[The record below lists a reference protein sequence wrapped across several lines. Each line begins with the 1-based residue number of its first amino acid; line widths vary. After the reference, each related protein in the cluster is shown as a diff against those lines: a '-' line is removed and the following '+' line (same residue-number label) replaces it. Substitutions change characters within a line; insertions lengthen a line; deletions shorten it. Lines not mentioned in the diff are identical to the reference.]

1 MGESMIDIRNTRF
14 FRWYRTL
21 PIVIMVCMVILSVS
35 VDLLPAKLVRSLFFP
50 VTYAERI
57 DDAAERY
64 EVDPHLIAAII
75 RCESGWNDLAQS
87 EAGAVGLMQ
96 LMPDTAKTVSQ
107 MGIVDTARFD
117 PNDLTDPATNI
128 EYGTALLSY
137 LQSELNTEDEVIAA
151 YNAGLGTVQEWV
163 EAPGSPGIPDAI
175 TYPETRHYLDR
186 VNESVRQYAKYY
198 PNGMSG
204 K

>member
-1 MGESMIDIRNTRF
+1 MIDTRNARF

-21 PIVIMVCMVILSVS
+21 PLVLMLCMVLLSVG
-35 VDLLPAKLVRSLFFP
+35 VNFLPTKLARSLFFP

-57 DDAAERY
+57 DDAAARY
-64 EVDPHLIAAII
+64 EVDPHLVAAII
-75 RCESGWNDLAQS
+75 RCESGWNDSAQS

-96 LMPDTAKTVSQ
+96 LMPDTAKTVSG
-107 MGIVDTARFD
+107 MGVVDTARFN
-117 PNDLTDPATNI
+117 PNNLTDPATNI
-128 EYGTALLSY
+128 EYGTALLAY
-137 LQSELNTEDEVIAA
+137 LQTQLETTDEVIAA
-151 YNAGLGTVQEWV
+151 YNAGLGTVQGWL

-198 PNGMSG
+198 PNGMSEA
-204 K
+204 

>member
-1 MGESMIDIRNTRF
+1 MIDTRNARF

-21 PIVIMVCMVILSVS
+21 PLVLMLCMVLLSVG
-35 VDLLPAKLVRSLFFP
+35 VNFLPTKLVRSLFFP

-57 DDAAERY
+57 DDAAARY
-64 EVDPHLIAAII
+64 EVDPHLVAAII
-75 RCESGWNDLAQS
+75 RCESGWNDSAQS

-96 LMPDTAKTVSQ
+96 LMPDTAKTVSG
-107 MGIVDTARFD
+107 MGVVDTARFNPD
-117 PNDLTDPATNI
+117 NLTDPATNI
-128 EYGTALLSY
+128 EYGTAMLAY
-137 LQSELNTEDEVIAA
+137 LQTQLETTDEVIAA
-151 YNAGLGTVQEWV
+151 YNAGLGTVQGWL

-198 PNGMSG
+198 PNGMSEA
-204 K
+204 

>member
-1 MGESMIDIRNTRF
+1 MIDTRNARF

-21 PIVIMVCMVILSVS
+21 PLVLMLCMVLLSVG
-35 VDLLPAKLVRSLFFP
+35 VNFLPTELVRSLFFP

-57 DDAAERY
+57 DDAAARY
-64 EVDPHLIAAII
+64 EVDPHLVAAII
-75 RCESGWNDLAQS
+75 RCESGWNDSAQS

-96 LMPDTAKTVSQ
+96 LMPDTAKTVSG
-107 MGIVDTARFD
+107 MGVVDTARFN
-117 PNDLTDPATNI
+117 PNNLTDPATNI
-128 EYGTALLSY
+128 EYGTAMLAY
-137 LQSELNTEDEVIAA
+137 LQTQLETTDEVIAA
-151 YNAGLGTVQEWV
+151 YNAGLGTVQGWL

-198 PNGMSG
+198 PNGMSEA
-204 K
+204 

>member
-1 MGESMIDIRNTRF
+1 MIDTRNARF

-21 PIVIMVCMVILSVS
+21 PLVLMLCMVLLSVG
-35 VDLLPAKLVRSLFFP
+35 VNFLPAELVRSLFFP

-57 DDAAERY
+57 DDAAARY
-64 EVDPHLIAAII
+64 EVDPHLVAAII
-75 RCESGWNDLAQS
+75 RCESGWNDSAQS

-96 LMPDTAKTVSQ
+96 LMPDTAKTVSG
-107 MGIVDTARFD
+107 MGVVDTARFN
-117 PNDLTDPATNI
+117 PNNLTDPATNI
-128 EYGTALLSY
+128 EYGTALLAY
-137 LQSELNTEDEVIAA
+137 LQTQLETTDEVIAA
-151 YNAGLGTVQEWV
+151 YNAGLGTVQGWL

-198 PNGMSG
+198 PNGMSEA
-204 K
+204 

>member
-1 MGESMIDIRNTRF
+1 MIDTRNARF

-21 PIVIMVCMVILSVS
+21 PLVLMLCMVLLSVG
-35 VDLLPAKLVRSLFFP
+35 VNFLPAKLVRSLFFP

-57 DDAAERY
+57 DDAAARY
-64 EVDPHLIAAII
+64 EVDPHLVAAII
-75 RCESGWNDLAQS
+75 RCESGWNDSAQS

-96 LMPDTAKTVSQ
+96 LMPDTAKTVSG
-107 MGIVDTARFD
+107 MGVVDTARFN
-117 PNDLTDPATNI
+117 PNNLTDPATNI
-128 EYGTALLSY
+128 EYGTALLAY
-137 LQSELNTEDEVIAA
+137 LQTQLETTDEVIAA
-151 YNAGLGTVQEWV
+151 YNAGLGTVQGWL

-198 PNGMSG
+198 PSGMS
-204 K
+204 KA

>member
-1 MGESMIDIRNTRF
+1 MIDTRNARF

-21 PIVIMVCMVILSVS
+21 PLVLMLCMVLLSVS
-35 VDLLPAKLVRSLFFP
+35 VNFLPAKLVRSLFFP

-57 DDAAERY
+57 DDAAARY
-64 EVDPHLIAAII
+64 EVDPHLVAAII
-75 RCESGWNDLAQS
+75 RCESGWNDAAQS

-96 LMPDTAKTVSQ
+96 LMPDTAKTVSG
-107 MGIVDTARFD
+107 MGVVDTARFN
-117 PNDLTDPATNI
+117 PNNLTDPATNI
-128 EYGTALLSY
+128 EYGTALLAY
-137 LQSELNTEDEVIAA
+137 LQTQLETTDEVIAA
-151 YNAGLGTVQEWV
+151 YNAGLGTVQGWL

-198 PNGMSG
+198 PNGMSAA
-204 K
+204 

>member
-1 MGESMIDIRNTRF
+1 MIDTRNARF

-21 PIVIMVCMVILSVS
+21 PLVLMLCMVLLSVG
-35 VDLLPAKLVRSLFFP
+35 VNFLPAKLVRSLFFP

-57 DDAAERY
+57 DDAAARY
-64 EVDPHLIAAII
+64 EVDPHLVAAII
-75 RCESGWNDLAQS
+75 RCESGWNDSAQS

-96 LMPDTAKTVSQ
+96 LMPDTAKTVSG
-107 MGIVDTARFD
+107 MGVVDTARFN
-117 PNDLTDPATNI
+117 PNNLTDPATNI
-128 EYGTALLSY
+128 EYGTALLAY
-137 LQSELNTEDEVIAA
+137 LQTQLETTDEVIAA
-151 YNAGLGTVQEWV
+151 YNAGLGTVQGWL

-198 PNGMSG
+198 PSGMSEA
-204 K
+204 